1 MTQIPQQLKYT
12 DDHEWV
18 RAEADGSIVMGVTD
32 HAQHQL
38 GELVYVELPDA
49 GRTVARGDAMAVVE
63 STKAASD
70 VYAPLAGVVVQG
82 NPALASQP
90 ELVNTDPYGEGWLL
104 RLRPAD
110 AADLAAL
117 LDSAAYTKADQRCQ
131 AYTKLLA
138 AED

>member
-1 MTQIPQQLKYT
+1 MTQVPQNLKYT

-18 RAEADGSIVMGVTD
+18 RTEADGAVTIGVTD

-49 GRTVARGDAMAVVE
+49 GRRFSRGDAMAVVE

-70 VYAPLAGVVVQG
+70 VYAPLAGAVVEG
-82 NPALASQP
+82 NPALAGQP

-104 RLRPAD
+104 RLRPDNATD
-110 AADLAAL
+110 IAAL
-117 LDSAAYTKADQRCQ
+117 KDSAAYTQ
-131 AYTKLLA
+131 LLA
-138 AED
+138 AGD